1 VNEADRVRQTLIAVE
16 GQFRMPESDTQA
28 EGTSGAPALTQQ
40 DIAAD
45 IPVIDVPE
53 PPVRPPVE
61 DRMQR
66 VISLALLFG
75 VLASAALVVLGGVLY
90 VSRHAMVTTD
100 YAAFRGT
107 PSELRTFRGVMAA
120 AWHFSGKGMIQ
131 LGLMLLVGV
140 QVVRVFL
147 TGILF
152 ALERDRIFVG
162 ITGMVFVLLM
172 FGIIKGILCCH

>member
-1 VNEADRVRQTLIAVE
+1 MYFFEGRVPSGEAVDMSKADTYAGMAVGRVLTHE
-16 GQFRMPESDTQA
+16 DT
-28 EGTSGAPALTQQ
+28 PF
-40 DIAAD
+40 D
-45 IPVIDVPE
+45 IPVIVVLE
-53 PPVRPPVE
+53 PAVHPPVE

-75 VLASAALVVLGGVLY
+75 VLASAALVVLGGSLY

-107 PSELRTFRGVMAA
+107 PSAMRTFRGVLDAA
-120 AWHFSGKGMIQ
+120 LHLSGTGLIQ

-162 ITGMVFVLLM
+162 ITGIVFVLLM
-172 FGIIKGILCCH
+172 FGIIKGIFFCC

>member
-1 VNEADRVRQTLIAVE
+1 MLK
-16 GQFRMPESDTQA
+16 PDTPA
-28 EGTSGAPALTQQ
+28 EGTTVGPALTHQ
-40 DIAAD
+40 DIAVD

-53 PPVRPPVE
+53 PSVHPPLE

-75 VLASAALVVLGGVLY
+75 VLASAALVVLGGLFY

-100 YAAFRGT
+100 YAVFRGT
-107 PSELRTFRGVMAA
+107 PSELRTFRGVVAA
-120 AWHFSGKGMIQ
+120 ALRLSGKGMIQ

-162 ITGMVFVLLM
+162 ISGIVFVLLM

>member
-1 VNEADRVRQTLIAVE
+1 MSKPDTHVE
-16 GQFRMPESDTQA
+16 GTA
-28 EGTSGAPALTQQ
+28 VGPALTHE
-40 DIAAD
+40 DIPVD
-45 IPVIDVPE
+45 IPVIDFPE
-53 PPVRPPVE
+53 PSVRPPVE

-75 VLASAALVVLGGVLY
+75 VLASAALVILGGSLY
-90 VSRHAMVTTD
+90 VTRHAMLTTD

-107 PSELRTFRGVMAA
+107 PSELRTFRGVLDAA
-120 AWHFSGKGMIQ
+120 LHLSGKGLIQ

-152 ALERDRIFVG
+152 ALERDRMFVG
-162 ITGMVFVLLM
+162 ITGIVFLLLM
-172 FGIIKGILCCH
+172 FGIIKGIFCCR

>member
-1 VNEADRVRQTLIAVE
+1 VSE
-16 GQFRMPESDTQA
+16 PDTQA
-28 EGTSGAPALTQQ
+28 EGTTLGPALTHENTPV
-40 DIAAD
+40 D
-45 IPVIDVPE
+45 IPVIEVPE
-53 PPVRPPVE
+53 PSARPPVE

-66 VISLALLFG
+66 VISLVLLFG
-75 VLASAALVVLGGVLY
+75 VLASAALVVLGGLFY

-100 YAAFRGT
+100 YQVFRGT
-107 PSELRTFRGVMAA
+107 PSELRTFRGVMTAA
-120 AWHFSGKGMIQ
+120 LRFSGRGMIQ

-162 ITGMVFVLLM
+162 ISGIVFVLLM
-172 FGIIKGILCCH
+172 FGIVKGILCCH

>member
-1 VNEADRVRQTLIAVE
+1 
-16 GQFRMPESDTQA
+16 MSKPDTHA
-28 EGTSGAPALTQQ
+28 EGTAVGRALTHE
-40 DIAAD
+40 DTPVD
-45 IPVIDVPE
+45 IPVIVVPE
-53 PPVRPPVE
+53 PSVRPPVE

-75 VLASAALVVLGGVLY
+75 VLASAALVVLGGSLY
-90 VSRHAMVTTD
+90 VTRHALGTTN
-100 YAAFRGT
+100 YEAFRGT
-107 PSELRTFRGVMAA
+107 PSELHTLSGVLAAVFR
-120 AWHFSGKGMIQ
+120 FSGKGMIQ

-162 ITGMVFVLLM
+162 ITGIVFLLLM
-172 FGIIKGILCCH
+172 YGIIKGTFCCR

>member
-1 VNEADRVRQTLIAVE
+1 MSE
-16 GQFRMPESDTQA
+16 PETQA
-28 EGTSGAPALTQQ
+28 EGTAVGRALTHE
-40 DIAAD
+40 DTPVD
-45 IPVIDVPE
+45 SPVIVVPE
-53 PPVRPPVE
+53 PSVRPPVE

-75 VLASAALVVLGGVLY
+75 VLASAALVVLGGLLY
-90 VSRHAMVTTD
+90 VSRHALVTTD

-107 PSELRTFRGVMAA
+107 PFELRTFSGVMAA
-120 AWHFSGKGMIQ
+120 VFRLSGKALIQ

-162 ITGMVFVLLM
+162 ITGIVFLLLM
-172 FGIIKGILCCH
+172 YGIIKGTFCCR